1 MSEAGSPIDIA
12 FDDGPRGSFSPPP
25 LSINK
30 THAAKIK
37 IEPTERTTEPG
48 HKNDRKH
55 GLGAQTTAS
64 QALEEGLPAK
74 IKPEAHATLR
84 FGTTDISGHRNSAGE
99 SSGDQGLGS
108 EGFKSEED
116 VAHFRAAL
124 HDDES
129 PALTEDGKI
138 IRNAKKARSGY
149 FNLKPKRNDSSK
161 HNLAGKHSFSMHSSV
176 SITPSTDAGN
186 TNAAAAYLS
195 RATSSP
201 GFTGLAAGNPFAD
214 AGLTSLGTFLRGGK
228 GDDNDSDD
236 IQSDTVSSATGA
248 IGKVK
253 GKGRPLSNP
262 RSDLIPKDATS
273 TTNTG
278 STGPISSKK
287 PKKRKL
293 KSSNKRKPQRAQI
306 PASSAGASAAAVANA
321 PLPSFD
327 VADFLA
333 RRASQ
338 DAAIKAE
345 LQRCEQRHEQLLGML
360 ACWLEVAKTR
370 EWERADARLRTRMAK
385 LRQEEEGLRAKEEH
399 RDQVV
404 GAFKEVLGMLGDGD
418 DSGSDEDEDGDD
430 DEAMGEPFEG
440 DGEDDDEE
448 IGEPEDADEEDVE
461 DRGGSED
468 EDGDGDEGE
477 EHHQG

>member
-1 MSEAGSPIDIA
+1 
-12 FDDGPRGSFSPPP
+12 
-25 LSINK
+25 
-30 THAAKIK
+30 
-37 IEPTERTTEPG
+37 
-48 HKNDRKH
+48 
-55 GLGAQTTAS
+55 
-64 QALEEGLPAK
+64 
-74 IKPEAHATLR
+74 
-84 FGTTDISGHRNSAGE
+84 
-99 SSGDQGLGS
+99 
-108 EGFKSEED
+108 
-116 VAHFRAAL
+116 
-124 HDDES
+124 
-129 PALTEDGKI
+129 
-138 IRNAKKARSGY
+138 
-149 FNLKPKRNDSSK
+149 
-161 HNLAGKHSFSMHSSV
+161 MHSSV

-399 RDQVV
+399 REFWCFLLLLYLFVW
-404 GAFKEVLGMLGDGD
+404 ARVLGVPR
-418 DSGSDEDEDGDD
+418 D
-430 DEAMGEPFEG
+430 DERYWLSGVSQRMANVGG
-440 DGEDDDEE
+440 Y
-448 IGEPEDADEEDVE
+448 
-461 DRGGSED
+461 RGPGRRRV
-468 EDGDGDEGE
+468 
-477 EHHQG
+477 QGGPWHAWRRRRQRE